1 MEETKVEAALN
12 NVHAAIFCDNVKDS
26 QEEYSGWCDSYDKD
40 ADTLNYQSP
49 PQAAKMFGKYC
60 KDATTVLDVGSG
72 TGKAAQLIREE
83 YGYDGDLDLLDFN
96 LNMLQQAD
104 NKKLKIRNFIQH
116 WVDDT
121 GELPVKEGSY
131 DVIICV
137 GSFVPNHIPVTAMRG
152 MLKSLKHGGAMILT
166 TRNTKVVSYKLD
178 FDRVVQSM
186 IDAKEAELVDKEEYK
201 NYPGAYDHV
210 LNVVL
215 VLRKL

>member
-12 NVHAAIFCDNVKDS
+12 NVRAAIFCNNAKDS
-26 QEEYSGWCDSYDKD
+26 QGQYSGWCESYDKD

-49 PQAAKMFGKYC
+49 PQAAKMFGKHC
-60 KDATTVLDVGSG
+60 KDAKTVLDVATG
-72 TGKAAQLIREE
+72 TGKAAQLIRGE

-104 NKKLKIRNFIQH
+104 KKKLNIRKFIQH

-137 GSFVPNHIPVTAMRG
+137 GSFVPNHVPATAMCG
-152 MLKSLKHGGAMILT
+152 LIVCSIYSSEDAE
-166 TRNTKVVSYKLD
+166 NDDEFPFKV
-178 FDRVVQSM
+178 
-186 IDAKEAELVDKEEYK
+186 AKCI
-201 NYPGAYDHV
+201 
-210 LNVVL
+210 
-215 VLRKL
+215 